1 VSQTTL
7 TPRERL
13 LARLPLNVHD
23 LLTPALRRL
32 LLGTLIGFLGMGLQ
46 FSLFVLYC
54 HDIRGFTDIIAGWML
69 VLEALLGIALSPLYG
84 TLVDRFGPSPV
95 LAVAMPVSAIG
106 VIAIGFTTTVP
117 LMFVVISIFS
127 VGGAGMWSAFSV
139 LITRIVREEHRQ
151 DAFGINF
158 MLMNVGIGI
167 GSLVGTQIANL
178 HDAGSFQLLYTMSGA
193 LMLVYAAIMFT
204 LRRHGGRL
212 ETPVHQDLAEEGWV
226 KVLKDRRMVRLVLSS
241 LVVMVCGYGSIE
253 AGMPLFVT
261 QVAKLSIHW
270 VGLLFF
276 FNTFTIIVVQLF
288 VLSGI
293 KGRSRSL
300 LMGLVGL
307 LWGASWL
314 LATSSLLVGAIGTV
328 AILCVGQIVFAIG
341 EAIWQP
347 VSPALVNDLS
357 PEHLR
362 GRYNAFIGIVWAGS
376 SAIGQLVATVFI
388 QYGRGR
394 LWTLCL
400 AGGAILGGLGLTTM
414 RSVLTPLEDGRVLP
428 EPA

>member
-1 VSQTTL
+1 M
-7 TPRERL
+7 
-13 LARLPLNVHD
+13 
-23 LLTPALRRL
+23 TPALRRL
-32 LLGTLIGFLGMGLQ
+32 FLGTLVGFLGMGLQ

-54 HDIRGFTDIIAGWML
+54 HDIRGFSDITAGWML
-69 VLEALLGIALSPLYG
+69 VWEAVLGIAISPLYG

-95 LAVAMPVSAIG
+95 LAVAMPVSAVG
-106 VIAIGFTTTVP
+106 VTAIGFTTTVP
-117 LMFVVISIFS
+117 LMFVAVTALSA
-127 VGGAGMWSAFSV
+127 GGAGMWSAFTV

-158 MLMNVGIGI
+158 MAVNVGIGCLI
-167 GSLVGTQIANL
+167 GTQIANL

-193 LMLVYAAIMFT
+193 LMLCYAAIMFT

-212 ETPVHQDLAEEGWV
+212 ASDVHEDLKEEGWV
-226 KVLKDRRMVRLVLSS
+226 EVLKDRRMVRLVLSS

-261 QVAKLSIHW
+261 QVARLSIHY

-276 FNTFTIIVVQLF
+276 FNTFTIIVAQLF

-314 LATSSLLVGAIGTV
+314 LATSSLLVGAVGAV

-341 EAIWQP
+341 ETIWQP
-347 VSPALVNDLS
+347 VSPALVNDLA

-388 QYGRGR
+388 EYNQGR
-394 LWTLCL
+394 LWTVCL
-400 AGGAILGGLGLTTM
+400 GGGAILGGVGLTTM
-414 RSVLTPLEDGRVLP
+414 RRVLSPAEDGQVLA
-428 EPA
+428 EPSA